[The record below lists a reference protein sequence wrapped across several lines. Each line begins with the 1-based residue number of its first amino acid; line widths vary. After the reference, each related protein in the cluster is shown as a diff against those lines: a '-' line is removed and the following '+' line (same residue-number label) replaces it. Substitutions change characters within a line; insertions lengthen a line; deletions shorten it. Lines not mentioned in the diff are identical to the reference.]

1 MLLRVLTA
9 AVTLPTSPLLS
20 AWLCSEQE
28 LATGL
33 GEGVLGA
40 GAGAGAGL
48 LTDTP
53 LDPPE
58 AGVCWL
64 VLEGPELELRMT
76 RPPLPWSWV
85 RERTRG
91 VWPRLGV
98 E

>member
-1 MLLRVLTA
+1 MTIRDSIGD
-9 AVTLPTSPLLS
+9 LPLIPSL
-20 AWLCSEQE
+20 
-28 LATGL
+28 GL
-33 GEGVLGA
+33 
-40 GAGAGAGL
+40 
-48 LTDTP
+48 
-53 LDPPE
+53 
-58 AGVCWL
+58 CWL